1 MHKIILV
8 GMGGF
13 LGAIFRYLLSGS
25 IQKGMGN
32 TLFPYGTLI
41 VNVLGCF
48 AIGLLSQL
56 GESRNILSPEIRYF
70 VFIGILGA
78 FTTFS
83 TFGNET
89 MYLLRNG
96 QTTLSLMNIGV
107 QLVFGLAAV
116 WLGHSLGQA
125 IWK

>member
-1 MHKIILV
+1 
-8 GMGGF
+8 MGGF
-13 LGAIFRYLLSGS
+13 LGAILRYLLSGS
-25 IQKGMGN
+25 IQKLAGN

-41 VNVLGCF
+41 VNLLGCLL
-48 AIGLLSQL
+48 IGLLSQL
-56 GESRNILSPEIRYF
+56 GESRNIFSPEIRYF

-83 TFGNET
+83 AFGNET
-89 MYLLRNG
+89 MYLFRNG
-96 QTTLSLMNIGV
+96 QTTLSLVNIGA
-107 QLVFGLAAV
+107 QLGLGLTAV